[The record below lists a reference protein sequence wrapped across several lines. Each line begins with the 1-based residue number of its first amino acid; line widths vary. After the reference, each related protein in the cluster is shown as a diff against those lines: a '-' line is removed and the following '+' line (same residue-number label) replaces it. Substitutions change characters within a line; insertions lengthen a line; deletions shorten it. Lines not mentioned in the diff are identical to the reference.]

1 VVGAGTSPGVAAAY
15 LKVRLLQ
22 LVRIPAFVVPTLGFP
37 GLFFYF
43 FSLSRGSG
51 QGTSSE
57 TLTGF
62 AVFAVLGVAFF
73 QFGVGIAADRAMP
86 WERFLRTL
94 PADALP
100 RIAAQLIAAFAF
112 GSVAVFIVVLV
123 AAAGSDVGIAGS
135 QWVAWSLSLALGAVP
150 FALFGI
156 ALGYWADPRGA
167 LPIANVIYLPL
178 SYVGGL
184 WTPVEAL
191 PDTLRQIS
199 RFLPTRH
206 FADVVLAVTGDGP
219 LPVASWCWLAA
230 FGVVCL
236 AFALWGYWREE
247 ALRFR

>member
-1 VVGAGTSPGVAAAY
+1 MVGARTPGIAAAY

-37 GLFFYF
+37 GLFYYF
-43 FSLSRGSG
+43 FSLNRDVG

-86 WERFLRTL
+86 WERYLRTL

-100 RIAAQLIAAFAF
+100 RIAAQLISAFAF

-123 AAAGSDVGIAGS
+123 ASAVSDVGIEGT
-135 QWVAWSLSLALGAVP
+135 QWATWSLSLTLGALP

-184 WTPVEAL
+184 WTPVDAL
-191 PDTLRQIS
+191 PDALRQVS
-199 RFLPTRH
+199 RHLPTRH
-206 FADVVLAVTGDGP
+206 FAEVVSAVTRED
-219 LPVASWCWLAA
+219 PVPIASWCWLGA
-230 FGVVCL
+230 FGAVCL
-236 AFALWGYWREE
+236 ALALWGYWRDE

>member
-1 VVGAGTSPGVAAAY
+1 VVGAGTSTGVVAAY

-22 LVRIPAFVVPTLGFP
+22 LVRIPAFVVPTIGFP

-43 FSLSRGSG
+43 FSLNRDVG
-51 QGTSSE
+51 QGTASE

-73 QFGVGIAADRAMP
+73 QFGVGIAAERALP
-86 WERFLRTL
+86 WERYLRTL
-94 PADALP
+94 PASALP
-100 RIAAQLIAAFAF
+100 RIAAQLISAFAF

-123 AAAGSDVGIAGS
+123 ASAVSDTGIEGT
-135 QWVAWSLSLALGAVP
+135 QWVAWSLSLTLGAVP

-184 WTPVEAL
+184 WTTAEAL
-191 PDTLRQIS
+191 PDTLRQVS

-206 FADVVLAVTGDGP
+206 FADVVTSVTRNDH
-219 LPVASWCWLAA
+219 LPIASWCWLST
-230 FGVVCL
+230 FGVICL
-236 AFALWGYWREE
+236 AIALWGYRRDE